1 MWDQRTAVPP
11 ILAGCGKVR
20 LSRVARD
27 GMEPSEAGEI
37 PALSRNGD
45 APDGDTRPGM
55 SPDAWPVPTICPRR
69 KGGSS
74 GIQPGSRGG
83 RRIPLGPRRM
93 IMRSLTRR
101 VPVLAAAAALSVTA
115 AACSSTQVSNT
126 GATAARRRRP
136 GFPVS
141 LSAANGTVKVA
152 SRPHAIVSLSPTAT
166 EMLYAI
172 GAGSQVKAVD
182 SLSDYPPQ
190 APQTKLSAYQPN
202 VEAIVAEKPDLVVE
216 SGDTGQLTK
225 RLAAFSIPVLEL
237 PAPTRVAGEY
247 TEFEQLGQ
255 ATGHLAQAQQEVARL
270 RTQLHQIAAAA
281 PHHAKPLTYYYE
293 LDQTYYSVT
302 SSTFVG
308 QLLALLGMKSIA
320 DRASGAAKS
329 GGYPQLSAEY
339 VLKANPD
346 YIILADTLCCHQD
359 AASVAKRPG
368 WSGLAAVRDGH
379 IIALNDDIASRWG
392 PRVTDLLRTVE
403 TAIAKGSSG

>member
-1 MWDQRTAVPP
+1 
-11 ILAGCGKVR
+11 
-20 LSRVARD
+20 
-27 GMEPSEAGEI
+27 
-37 PALSRNGD
+37 
-45 APDGDTRPGM
+45 
-55 SPDAWPVPTICPRR
+55 
-69 KGGSS
+69 
-74 GIQPGSRGG
+74 
-83 RRIPLGPRRM
+83 M

-101 VPVLAAAAALSVTA
+101 LAVLAAAAALTVTA
-115 AACSSTQVSNT
+115 AACSSSNTQASNT
-126 GATAARRRRP
+126 GATAGSSPAASTGA

-141 LSAANGTVKVA
+141 LAAANGTVKVA
-152 SRPHAIVSLSPTAT
+152 SRPTAIVSLSPTAT

-182 SLSDYPPQ
+182 SLSDYPAQ
-190 APQTKLSAYQPN
+190 APRTKLSAYQPN

-237 PAPTRVAGEY
+237 PAPAKIAGEY
-247 TEFEQLGQ
+247 AEFGQLGR
-255 ATGHLAQAQQEVARL
+255 ATGHPAQAQQEVTRL
-270 RTQLHQIAAAA
+270 RAQLHQITAAA

-320 DRASGAAKS
+320 DQASGAAKS

-339 VLKANPD
+339 IIKANPD

-359 AASVAKRPG
+359 AATVAKRAG
-368 WSGLAAVRDGH
+368 WSGLAAVKAGH
-379 IIALNDDIASRWG
+379 IIGLNDDIASRWG

-403 TAIAKGSSG
+403 TAIAKGSTG